1 MSGVNGTLQR
11 RFTSFD
17 AKANIQAKTGTLNGV
32 SALAGYLTT
41 RSKREL
47 IITIMINQAM
57 ENAAGLKRFENELC
71 YFLVNQA

>member
-1 MSGVNGTLQR
+1 LSGVNGTLQR